1 MPSSLA
7 AAPHCSYNMK
17 LSIVENIQLPPTLLS
32 RFDLIYL
39 LLDAEKP
46 DSDEHLARHLVSLYE
61 NPDTRGDPSEA
72 IPYSAAQVAEYI
84 SYARAH
90 VNPVITDDARAV
102 IVTGYVEMRKMGIK
116 GGSGK
121 KTITATTRQLE
132 SIVRLSEAHARLRLS
147 PTVEPNDVAEA
158 LRLIRVATQTAAI
171 DPRTGMIDMNRL
183 STGHATDEGDIV
195 ASLAGLLRERLAS
208 RGRGETITV
217 SAIMKDLA
225 MLQANA
231 SSSGGGSSGSYDD
244 DGEYGGTGSP
254 EGAAFNLAAVSPE
267 EVMEALRILD
277 AEERPVVR
285 LAAGSKVT
293 IVA

>member
-1 MPSSLA
+1 
-7 AAPHCSYNMK
+7 MK

-39 LLDAEKP
+39 LLDAEKA
-46 DSDEHLARHLVSLYE
+46 DSDEHLAKHLVSLYE
-61 NPDTRGDPSEA
+61 NPTTRGDPSEA

-84 SYARAH
+84 SYARSN
-90 VNPVITDDARAV
+90 VNPIISDDARAV

-132 SIVRLSEAHARLRLS
+132 SIVRLSEAHARMRLS
-147 PTVEPNDVAEA
+147 RTVDPQDVTEA

-183 STGHATDEGDIV
+183 TTGHATDEGDIV

-208 RGRGETITV
+208 RGRGETVTI
-217 SAIMKDLA
+217 SSIMKDLA

-231 SSSGGGSSGSYDD
+231 ASMGGGGGFGGGGGYDEDGSYGYGSGSGGA
-244 DGEYGGTGSP
+244 EGGA
-254 EGAAFNLAAVSPE
+254 GAAFNLAAVSAE
-267 EVMEALRILD
+267 EIMEALRILD
-277 AEERPVVR
+277 AEEQPVIR